1 MLLLAGLYC
10 VLGAVAVTMWLWRT
24 RRRASWRPILVF
36 PVRRHGDRAQPAPC
50 PDHRGDERPAGR
62 QDHVEHLHAAARR
75 AAHPATLLAGPQVS
89 LTLLL
94 TAGFAGSAF
103 TMFTVLPRW
112 DVSVPAAGLGVAVVG
127 LYIEPART
135 RPGPGGG
142 PEVADRCSRLRHPQ
156 DPGDQG
162 LAGQHPGFT
171 CTSPRPAAPGSTWPT
186 ASSAAPPSAGSP
198 NSKPASASGSMGTA
212 GARLTSRA
220 APARTP
226 DRG

>member
-1 MLLLAGLYC
+1 VLLLAGLYC

-36 PVRRHGDRAQPAPC
+36 PVRRHGDRALPAPR

-89 LTLLL
+89 LTVLF

-103 TMFTVLPRW
+103 TMFTVLRRW

-127 LYIEPART
+127 LYMSPPEHALVLAVDQKSPIRALERT
-135 RPGPGGG
+135 APCLLMLPTT
-142 PEVADRCSRLRHPQ
+142 PERRRH
-156 DPGDQG
+156 DCVRHG
-162 LAGQHPGFT
+162 T
-171 CTSPRPAAPGSTWPT
+171 TRRTWT
-186 ASSAAPPSAGSP
+186 
-198 NSKPASASGSMGTA
+198 
-212 GARLTSRA
+212 
-220 APARTP
+220 
-226 DRG
+226 